1 MSVSSIYII
10 KIMIT
15 LLPTILNFRKD
26 RRDWV
31 KREGKGVDEKK
42 YKKHAEKAL
51 KAFITLGPSYIK
63 LGQWLST
70 RADFLPQPYLEVL
83 ANLQDN
89 VPPAPFEQVKPIIE
103 SELGKIETIYESFNT
118 SAISGASL
126 GQVYL
131 ARYNGNEVIVKVSRP
146 NIEQTIEKDIDV
158 LKKILPLAAR
168 FVDPNLAFSAE
179 GILSQFIETIHEEI
193 DYRLEAQNLMTI
205 KQNLGNNHRV
215 IIPNVFMERTSK
227 HVITMDYIPGIKIT
241 DIAQLESVGIDRG
254 NLVARIHRI
263 FFKML
268 LSHKIFHADPHP
280 GNLSVANDGSIIL
293 YDYGMVGRL
302 DNETRLRLIRLYRGL
317 IESDH
322 RRVVDILLELG
333 TLEPTVNR
341 YYVERALEL
350 SLQSLH
356 GKQVDQ
362 MEVNALMNLANKTM
376 SKFPFRLPKNLA
388 LYLRMTSILEGI
400 YKYHG
405 IEFQFLKVLRNL
417 LEEEGLIQ
425 EAYIAEMKYSLQ
437 RLRMWVE
444 DSVSLT
450 PLLKS
455 YLERDRDT
463 GVSNSNRRY
472 DFLALSI
479 FASVLFIGSSIMLPQ
494 NPLLAY
500 CGFILSGVTI
510 VGATLKRKFTR

>member
-42 YKKHAEKAL
+42 YKKNAEKAL

-83 ANLQDN
+83 ANLQDK
-89 VPPAPFEQVKPIIE
+89 VPPAPFTQVKPIIE
-103 SELGKIETIYESFNT
+103 SELGKIESMYESFNT

-131 ARYNGNEVIVKVSRP
+131 ARYKGNEVIVKISRP
-146 NIEQTIEKDIDV
+146 NIEQTIQKDIDV

-205 KQNLGNNHRV
+205 KQNLGNHRV

-241 DIAQLESVGIDRG
+241 DIAQLESIGVDRG
-254 NLVARIHRI
+254 NLVARVHRI

-293 YDYGMVGRL
+293 YDFGMVGRL

-341 YYVERALEL
+341 YIVERALEL

-356 GKQVDQ
+356 GKEVDQ
-362 MEVNALMNLANKTM
+362 MEVNALMNPANKTM

-388 LYLRMTSILEGI
+388 LYLRMSSILEGI
-400 YKYHG
+400 YQHHN

-417 LEEEGLIQ
+417 LGEEGLIQ
-425 EAYIAEMKYSLQ
+425 EAYIAEIKYSVQ
-437 RLRMWVE
+437 RLRTWVE

-455 YLERDRDT
+455 YLERERVT
-463 GVSNSNRRY
+463 GVSNS
-472 DFLALSI
+472 
-479 FASVLFIGSSIMLPQ
+479 
-494 NPLLAY
+494 
-500 CGFILSGVTI
+500 
-510 VGATLKRKFTR
+510 

>member
-1 MSVSSIYII
+1 MSVSTIYIV
-10 KIMIT
+10 KIMIK

-31 KREGKGVDEKK
+31 RREGKNVNEKK
-42 YKKHAEKAL
+42 YKKHAEIAL

-89 VPPAPFEQVKPIIE
+89 VPPAPFTQVKPIIE
-103 SELGKIETIYESFNT
+103 SDLGKIENLFHSFNT

-131 ARYNGNEVIVKVSRP
+131 AQYKGKEVIVKVSRP
-146 NIEQTIEKDIDV
+146 DIEQTIEKDIAV
-158 LKKILPLAAR
+158 LRKILPLAAR

-193 DYRLEAQNLMTI
+193 DYRLEAQNLMAI
-205 KQNLGNNHRV
+205 KLNLGNNHRV

-241 DIAQLESVGIDRG
+241 DIAQLESRGVDRG
-254 NLVARIHRI
+254 NLVARVHRI

-280 GNLSVANDGSIIL
+280 GNLSVANDGAIIL
-293 YDYGMVGRL
+293 YDFGMVGRL
-302 DNETRLRLIRLYRGL
+302 DNETRLKLIRLYRGL
-317 IESDH
+317 IEADH

-341 YYVERALEL
+341 YIVERALEL

-356 GKQVDQ
+356 GKEVDQ
-362 MEVNALMNLANKTM
+362 MEVNYLMNLANKTM

-400 YKYHG
+400 YKYHN
-405 IEFQFLKVLRNL
+405 IDFHFLKVLRNL
-417 LEEEGLIQ
+417 LEEEGLTQ
-425 EAYIAEMKYSLQ
+425 EAYFAEIKYSLE
-437 RLRMWVE
+437 RLRMWIE
-444 DSVSLT
+444 DSVSIT

-455 YLERDRDT
+455 YLERDHDT
-463 GVSNSNRRY
+463 DRGNSDRRY
-472 DFLALSI
+472 EFLAWSI
-479 FASVLFIGSSIMLPQ
+479 FASVLFIGSSIMLPY

-510 VGATLKRKFTR
+510 VGATLKRKFAR

>member
-1 MSVSSIYII
+1 MSVSTIYII
-10 KIMIT
+10 KIIIK
-15 LLPTILNFRKD
+15 LLPTIINFRKD

-89 VPPAPFEQVKPIIE
+89 VPPAPFTQVKPIIE
-103 SELGKIETIYESFNT
+103 SELGKIESQYEAFNT

-131 ARYNGNEVIVKVSRP
+131 ARYKGNEVVVKVSRP
-146 NIEQTIEKDIDV
+146 KIEQTIEKDIDV

-205 KQNLGNNHRV
+205 KQNLGNHRV

-241 DIAQLESVGIDRG
+241 DIAQLESIGIDRG

-280 GNLSVANDGSIIL
+280 GNLSVAQDGSIIL
-293 YDYGMVGRL
+293 YDFGMVGKL

-341 YYVERALEL
+341 YIVERALEL

-356 GKQVDQ
+356 GKEVDQ

-405 IEFQFLKVLRNL
+405 IDFQFLKVLRNL

-425 EAYIAEMKYSLQ
+425 EAYIADLKYSVE
-437 RLRMWVE
+437 RLKMWVE

-450 PLLKS
+450 PMLKS

-463 GVSNSNRRY
+463 ARGNSNRGL
-472 DFLALSI
+472 DFLSWSI
-479 FASVLFIGSSIMLPQ
+479 FASVLFIGSSIMLSNSPI
-494 NPLLAY
+494 LAY

-510 VGATLKRKFTR
+510 VGAALKRKFAR

>member
-1 MSVSSIYII
+1 
-10 KIMIT
+10 
-15 LLPTILNFRKD
+15 
-26 RRDWV
+26 
-31 KREGKGVDEKK
+31 
-42 YKKHAEKAL
+42 
-51 KAFITLGPSYIK
+51 
-63 LGQWLST
+63 
-70 RADFLPQPYLEVL
+70 
-83 ANLQDN
+83 
-89 VPPAPFEQVKPIIE
+89 
-103 SELGKIETIYESFNT
+103 
-118 SAISGASL
+118 
-126 GQVYL
+126 
-131 ARYNGNEVIVKVSRP
+131 
-146 NIEQTIEKDIDV
+146 
-158 LKKILPLAAR
+158 
-168 FVDPNLAFSAE
+168 
-179 GILSQFIETIHEEI
+179 
-193 DYRLEAQNLMTI
+193 
-205 KQNLGNNHRV
+205 
-215 IIPNVFMERTSK
+215 
-227 HVITMDYIPGIKIT
+227 MDYIPGIKIT
-241 DIAQLESVGIDRG
+241 DIAQLESIGIDRG
-254 NLVARIHRI
+254 NLVARVHRI

-280 GNLSVANDGSIIL
+280 GNLSVANDGSVIL
-293 YDYGMVGRL
+293 YDFGMVGRL

-356 GKQVDQ
+356 GKEVDQ

-425 EAYIAEMKYSLQ
+425 EAYVAEMKYSLQ
-437 RLRMWVE
+437 RLRTWVE

-455 YLERDRDT
+455 YLEREHVT
-463 GVSNSNRRY
+463 GVSNSNTRY
-472 DFLALSI
+472 DFLAWSI

-510 VGATLKRKFTR
+510 VGATLKRKFVR